1 MGSSQNWRGFVRDI
15 LYSVMFAPDPM
26 QAVDH
31 VFRVVID
38 RGDPRTTPQ
47 DYLQA
52 FRQALAS
59 GEALSRLLPQNH
71 SEEVL
76 RRFLTELQRRLAARL
91 GREDVK

>member
-1 MGSSQNWRGFVRDI
+1 MGISHNWRGFVRDI
-15 LYSVMFAPDPM
+15 LYPVMFAPDPM

-59 GEALSRLLPQNH
+59 GEPLSRLLPQNH
-71 SEEVL
+71 SEEVI
-76 RRFLTELQRRLAARL
+76 RRFLGEVEHRLAARL
-91 GREDVK
+91 GQ